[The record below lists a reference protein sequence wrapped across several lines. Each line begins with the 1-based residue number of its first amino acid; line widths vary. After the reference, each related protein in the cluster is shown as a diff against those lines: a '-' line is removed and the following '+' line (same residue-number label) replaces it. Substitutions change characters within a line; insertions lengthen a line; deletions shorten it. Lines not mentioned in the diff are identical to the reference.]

1 MKQLSYLLLIVAVIA
16 VQSCKKGEEKQ
27 TEPQKT
33 TVNTANVSR
42 VLPPFENVD
51 VPFKTFTIDASKEQT
66 IRTETGTVI
75 NIPEGAFQDA
85 DGNKIEGEVDIQY
98 REFHNAAG
106 IITSGIPMTNT
117 EGDEYMETAGMFEI
131 RGSQNGQDI
140 QIEDGK
146 ALEVKMASFVAGDDY
161 DYFYFDENSN
171 NWETIESGTIEKN
184 KAKSEMTAQA
194 PKLPEAPVEPKKYD
208 DDVFTFNLNI
218 DYSSYPELVVY
229 NDILWQYYEQGEGAD
244 PAMNPEKNKWS
255 FAEDWTEI
263 ELEPSEKE
271 LGKYY
276 LFLKNNQKQ
285 FKTVI
290 TPTLEGENYEEA
302 MAAFEKKNK
311 EYLRLKAEKEQRLK
325 EIEEMK
331 ERQKNE
337 ADFLRSFRISTLG
350 IYNCDAW
357 RSATFVFDADF
368 DYGQESFNSVDI
380 FQIIGD
386 NRSVVRRYRVNED
399 RFFINPDQDN
409 CFIAILPGNRI
420 AYFSKEDFKKIDI
433 FKLKQYRKYT
443 FDMTILDE
451 QIESFDD
458 FDLIFDKINN

>member
-184 KAKSEMTAQA
+184 TAKSEMTAQA

-433 FKLKQYRKYT
+433 IKLKQYRKYT

-458 FDLIFDKINN
+458 FDLILGKINN

>member
-33 TVNTANVSR
+33 TVSTANESR

>member
-1 MKQLSYLLLIVAVIA
+1 MKQLSYLLLIVAVMA

-33 TVNTANVSR
+33 TSNTANVSR
-42 VLPPFENVD
+42 VLPPFEDVD
-51 VPFKTFTIDASKEQT
+51 VPFKTFTIDASKEQS

-184 KAKSEMTAQA
+184 TAKSEMTAQA
-194 PKLPEAPVEPKKYD
+194 PKLPEAPVVPKKYD
-208 DDVFTFNLNI
+208 DDVFTFKIKINY
-218 DYSSYPELVVY
+218 DSYPELAVY
-229 NDILWQYYEQGEGAD
+229 KGIRWQYYEQGEGAD
-244 PAMNPEKNKWS
+244 PEMNPEKNKWT
-255 FAEDWTEI
+255 FEEDWKEVK
-263 ELEPSEKE
+263 LEPSKKE
-271 LGKYY
+271 IGKYY
-276 LFLKNNQKQ
+276 LHLKSYSKD

-311 EYLRLKAEKEQRLK
+311 EYQKLKREREQKLTEL
-325 EIEEMK
+325 EI
-331 ERQKNE
+331 RQKNE
-337 ADFLRSFRISTLG
+337 ADLLRSFRIGNFG

-357 RSATFVFDADF
+357 RSAQLLLTANF
-368 DYGQESFNSVDI
+368 DYGQGSKATYNLVDI
-380 FQIIGD
+380 FQIVGD
-386 NRSVVRRYRVNED
+386 NRSVVRYREMDYD
-399 RFFINPDQDN
+399 RFFFNPDEDN
-409 CFIAILPGNRI
+409 FLVAILPDNKV
-420 AYFSKEDFKKIDI
+420 AYFSKENFKKIDVAMVEQN
-433 FKLKQYRKYT
+433 KAYT

-458 FDLIFDKINN
+458 FNLIFDKINN